1 MKMRFYINKK
11 YWSKRD
17 DQLITKAIRY
27 AEIRYGLHDM
37 DLAIKL
43 GKPND
48 KYWGFSDFDDV
59 TGYKIWLYP
68 TKTMDVLSTV
78 FHEMTHIKQFFYG
91 ELDLDRFIPRWK
103 GKKCEADYK
112 DQPWEQE
119 AHEMEVVLLKEFL
132 DIQVDLVI

>member
-1 MKMRFYINKK
+1 MQEIFYGFIDE
-11 YWSKRD
+11 YYEI
-17 DQLITKAIRY
+17 ITKATKELY
-27 AEIRYGLHDM
+27 Q
-37 DLAIKL
+37 AITVL
-43 GKPND
+43 NT
-48 KYWGFSDFDDV
+48 DFDDV

-68 TKTMDVLSTV
+68 TETMDVLSTV

-91 ELDLDRFIPRWK
+91 ELDLNRFIPRWK